1 MKITVGMKI
10 IGGFLLI
17 IAVIAVMSGYTY
29 VKIGQINNDYQL
41 AMDANMD
48 KLSLAEE
55 LATEVAEEAG
65 TVRRYNLTGEQ
76 AARDKFNKLRTQSNE
91 KIVEMEKLFTTEKAK
106 KLINMLNQEK
116 AAYENFA
123 EKAMQARQDNNQ
135 EELSLYIK
143 QGEKPYENVSNGT
156 NELVNMIKVFV
167 KGEQDLL
174 SNQVKSNQQMLLII
188 NVIVLIL
195 AVSIGLILS
204 RNISKA
210 AKLIVAEATEIAA
223 GRIPQEKLIVASS
236 DEMGQLASSFNLMKD
251 NLRELIQHVAK
262 SSELVA
268 TSSQQLTASAEQSAQ
283 AVNQVAA
290 AIGEVAQGAEQ
301 QSKAADETTIVVEQI
316 TAGIQQA
323 AANAN
328 QVAGNSA
335 QAAERARAGNNSV
348 EKAVSQ
354 MLHIEETVTTSS
366 NVVAKLGERSKEIGQ
381 IVDTISGIAGQ
392 TNLLALNAAIEAAR
406 AGEQGRGFAVV
417 AEEVRKLAEQSQE
430 ASQQIA
436 ALIGEI
442 QGDTEA
448 AVLAMSEGTQ
458 EVKVGSEV
466 VSAAGQAFKEI
477 ADLVSQVSEQVK
489 EISAA
494 MQQMASGSQQIVT
507 AVKEIDQHSKA
518 AVGQAQTV
526 SAATE
531 EQAAAMEE
539 IAASSESLAELA
551 ENLQTAV
558 RKFQV

>member
-1 MKITVGMKI
+1 MKMTVGMKI
-10 IGGFLLI
+10 MGSFLLV
-17 IAVIAVMSGYTY
+17 IAVVAVMSGYTY
-29 VKIGQINNDYQL
+29 MKIGQINDDYQL
-41 AMDANMD
+41 AMDANMA

-55 LATEVAEEAG
+55 LATDVAEEAG
-65 TVRRYNLTGEQ
+65 TVRRYNLTGDL
-76 AARDKFNKLRTQSNE
+76 AARDKFNKLRTKSSE
-91 KIVEMEKLFTTEKAK
+91 KIAEMEKLFTTENAK
-106 KLINMLNQEK
+106 KLIKMLNQEK
-116 AAYENFA
+116 AAYEDFA
-123 EKAMQARQDNNQ
+123 EKAMQARQNNNQ
-135 EELSLYIK
+135 EQLALYIK

-156 NELVNMIKVFV
+156 TELVNMIKVFV
-167 KGEQDLL
+167 KGEQATL
-174 SNQVKSNQQMLLII
+174 SNQVKSNQQILLVI
-188 NVIVLIL
+188 NVIVLVI
-195 AVSIGLILS
+195 AVSISLILS

-223 GRIPQEKLIVASS
+223 GRIPREKLIVTSS

-283 AVNQVAA
+283 AVNQVAE
-290 AIGEVAQGAEQ
+290 AIGDVARGAEQ
-301 QSKAADETTIVVEQI
+301 QSKSADETTIAVEQI

-335 QAAERARAGNNSV
+335 QAAERARAGNKSV

-366 NVVAKLGERSKEIGQ
+366 DVVAKLGERSKEIGQ

-442 QGDTEA
+442 QGDTDA

-477 ADLVSQVSEQVK
+477 ADLVTQVSEQVK

-494 MQQMASGSQQIVT
+494 MQQMASGSQQIVI
-507 AVKEIDQHSKA
+507 AVKEIDQHSNS